1 MRPRFL
7 SFFSINK
14 IKVLKSLARLKI
26 RYKLQKEWTGLVGS
40 EYLPIECFIA
50 SYFRFHFWQQYLHCE
65 RLCDDYCFVC
75 SQLHCGWRRN
85 LKNSLTVFIISFLA
99 IVISDL
105 CFFFLH
111 PFIALCISLFILL
124 AAIKYVLIRDHD
136 SGWFGALCIELI
148 GLIFL
153 MVFYTVLALAQFFL
167 F

>member
-1 MRPRFL
+1 MEVNTYLLNALLLAIFDFISDNNIFIVNVFAMTIAL
-7 SFFSINK
+7 YVASSI
-14 IKVLKSLARLKI
+14 VVGGELK
-26 RYKLQKEWTGLVGS
+26 KL
-40 EYLPIECFIA
+40 
-50 SYFRFHFWQQYLHCE
+50 
-65 RLCDDYCFVC
+65 
-75 SQLHCGWRRN
+75 
-85 LKNSLTVFIISFLA
+85 LTVFIISFLA